1 MPWEQ
6 QPAYQRIERHPKRVS
21 RNCRKHES
29 ESAGRGYLDFH
40 LVLLAITCVMRMLRQ
55 SDRLALALR
64 RESAGLLRGHK
75 LVSHTKQVSQDIRC
89 DTGQANQHRT
99 VANIVISHVVNIG
112 SGCEQFGAVVEAD
125 ANRK

>member
-1 MPWEQ
+1 MLGLAMTWSRALAPIRRTICFQRWLPIPISREREETPRQSAGESAEERPMPWEQ

-55 SDRLALALR
+55 SDR
-64 RESAGLLRGHK
+64 
-75 LVSHTKQVSQDIRC
+75 
-89 DTGQANQHRT
+89 
-99 VANIVISHVVNIG
+99 
-112 SGCEQFGAVVEAD
+112 
-125 ANRK
+125 